1 MAYKCVAWQETRYGT
16 GGDQPPV
23 MVLTPTAPS
32 LAASPSGSERG
43 LRARIVHRAQK
54 GGRPRD
60 VPLACSGTPCKHGR
74 EHPGLPP
81 LSRGGEQR
89 GQEKT
94 NASSWAGGTGEVR
107 GGGGNTPPYPP
118 CRSRTPPAIWL
129 VAFSH
134 VQHSSTPARAGQSRL
149 LLLLWAPC
157 IRPARITRVDMC
169 AATGSTCTIR
179 GPAPKGDPYE
189 GRAGPSG
196 RPGRLGP

>member
-107 GGGGNTPPYPP
+107 GGRGEHAPLPTLPLPHSP
-118 CRSRTPPAIWL
+118 CHLARGI
-129 VAFSH
+129 F
-134 VQHSSTPARAGQSRL
+134 ARAALFHPSAGRSIPFAITTL
-149 LLLLWAPC
+149 GPMHT
-157 IRPARITRVDMC
+157 ARKDHQGGYVC
-169 AATGSTCTIR
+169 SHWVYLYNKGSS
-179 GPAPKGDPYE
+179 PE
-189 GRAGPSG
+189 GRPVRG
-196 RPGRLGP
+196 